1 MKLRDSLSCSKWQ
14 CCVLILVATTVSIF
28 LRIPQ
33 LSLRPMHG
41 DEAVHAEK
49 FRLLLEQGV
58 YTYNPNEYHGPTL
71 NYLALIPARLC
82 GAKQLTKI
90 TEFTLRIVPVFF
102 GILLVLMLLLIP
114 DALGRAAVVCTAFF
128 TAISPAMVFYS
139 RYYIHETLLVCF
151 TFGAIV
157 CAYRYIQSTN
167 IAWILLSAIFVGLA
181 HATKETCI
189 IAFGSLL
196 LAVLFTILAQRTTAG
211 SLGRM
216 FESIKSKHIIIA
228 LIVALT
234 VSVLFYSSFLQNP
247 KGIFDSLR
255 AYAVYFGRAEGD
267 SHHIHAWYY
276 YLRMLI
282 FSKYGQGPI
291 WTEAFI
297 VLLAIVGFIAAIIKK
312 GLYDCNI
319 HFVRFIAF
327 YTLIMT
333 VLYSVIP
340 YKTPW
345 CLLGFLHGMILL
357 AGVGAVALV
366 AIARKTLP
374 RLIVILLL
382 IGAFTHLAWQSYRGN
397 YIYYANPCN
406 PYVYAHPTA
415 DVFTIARLVNEYA
428 QAQEAGHDI
437 HIEVICPD
445 HDYWPLPWY
454 LRSFTHVGWR
464 DSVDDEVISAPLIIV
479 STDLEEALS
488 QKLYSATLLENRQ
501 MYLYLFD
508 KPYYLSL
515 RPDVHLLGL
524 VRRDLWDRVHRDR
537 P

>member
-1 MKLRDSLSCSKWQ
+1 MKLRDFLSYNRRRCY
-14 CCVLILVATTVSIF
+14 VLILVATIVAIF
-28 LRIPQ
+28 LRVPR
-33 LSLRPMHG
+33 LSLRPMHS

-49 FRLLLEQGV
+49 FRLLLEEGT
-58 YTYNPNEYHGPTL
+58 YIYNPGEYHGPTL
-71 NYLALIPARLC
+71 NYFTLIPARLC
-82 GAKQLTKI
+82 GAENLTEV

-102 GILLVLMLLLIP
+102 GILLILMLLFIP
-114 DALGRAAVVCTAFF
+114 DALGRAAVVCAAFVA
-128 TAISPAMVFYS
+128 AISPAMVFYS
-139 RYYIHETLLVCF
+139 RYYIQEMLLVCF
-151 TFGAIV
+151 TFSAIV

-189 IAFGSLL
+189 IAFGSAL
-196 LAVLFTILAQRTTAG
+196 LAVLITILARRKTGG
-211 SLGRM
+211 SLGRTL
-216 FESIKSKHIIIA
+216 ESIKSKHIIIA
-228 LIVALT
+228 FIVALM
-234 VSVLFYSSFLQNP
+234 VSALFYSSFFQNP
-247 KGIFDSLR
+247 KGFFDSLR
-255 AYAVYFGRAEGD
+255 AYAIYLSRAEGD

-282 FSKYGQGPI
+282 FSRYGQGPI

-297 VLLAIVGFIAAIIKK
+297 VLLAVVGFIAAITKK

-327 YTLIMT
+327 YTLAMT
-333 VLYSVIP
+333 VFYSMIP

-357 AGVGAVALV
+357 AGVGAMALV
-366 AIARKTLP
+366 AMARKTLP

-382 IGAFTHLAWQSYRGN
+382 IGAFIHLGWQSYRGN
-397 YIYYANPCN
+397 YIYYADTCN
-406 PYVYAHPTA
+406 PYVYAHPTT
-415 DVFTIARLVNEYA
+415 DVFTIAQFVDEYA
-428 QAQEAGHDI
+428 QAHKAGQDM

-464 DSVDDEVISAPLIIV
+464 DTVDDEVASAPLIIV
-479 STDLEEALS
+479 STDLEEALTK
-488 QKLYSATLLENRQ
+488 KLYSPTLLENRQ

-524 VRRDLWDRVHRDR
+524 VRRDLWDRVHSGQ

>member
-1 MKLRDSLSCSKWQ
+1 
-14 CCVLILVATTVSIF
+14 
-28 LRIPQ
+28 
-33 LSLRPMHG
+33 
-41 DEAVHAEK
+41 
-49 FRLLLEQGV
+49 
-58 YTYNPNEYHGPTL
+58 
-71 NYLALIPARLC
+71 
-82 GAKQLTKI
+82 
-90 TEFTLRIVPVFF
+90 
-102 GILLVLMLLLIP
+102 
-114 DALGRAAVVCTAFF
+114 
-128 TAISPAMVFYS
+128 
-139 RYYIHETLLVCF
+139 LLVCF
-151 TFGAIV
+151 TFGAVV
-157 CAYRYIQSTN
+157 CAYRYIQSTK
-167 IAWILLSAIFVGLA
+167 IAWILLSAIFVGLM

-196 LAVLFTILAQRTTAG
+196 LSVLFTILAQRKTGG
-211 SLGRM
+211 SLGRTL
-216 FESIKSKHIIIA
+216 ESIKSKHIIIA
-228 LIVALT
+228 LIVAT
-234 VSVLFYSSFLQNP
+234 AVSALFYSSFLKNP
-247 KGIFDSLR
+247 KGFFDSLR
-255 AYAVYFGRAEGD
+255 AYAIYLGRAEGD

-297 VLLAIVGFIAAIIKK
+297 VLLAIVGFITAITKK

-327 YTLIMT
+327 YTLAMT
-333 VLYSVIP
+333 VFYSMIP

-357 AGVGAVALV
+357 AGVGAMALI
-366 AIARKTLP
+366 AMARKTLP

-397 YIYYANPCN
+397 YIYYADPCN
-406 PYVYAHPTA
+406 PYVYAHPTT
-415 DVFTIARLVNEYA
+415 DVFTIAHLVDECA
-428 QAQEAGHDI
+428 QAHEAGQDM
-437 HIEVICPD
+437 HIEVVCSD

-464 DSVDDEVISAPLIIV
+464 DSVDDEVVSAPLIII
-479 STDLEEALS
+479 SADLEEALTK
-488 QKLYSATLLENRQ
+488 KLYSPTLLENRQ
-501 MYLYLFD
+501 MYLYLLD

-524 VRRDLWDRVHRDR
+524 VRRDLWDRVHSGR